1 MSAESSTNALIEDA
15 SSASAVGESTS
26 IGTPPFESS
35 SSAALAKES
44 RKRQPSLLASDGD
57 GMNASLLQAQPQT
70 QTQTQIVY
78 GTVSGTGQQIPLESD
93 AFPSES
99 TFLASEGTHSVG
111 PGDVDLGN
119 PNTEGKSDTLGIQK
133 QIAEAERKNT
143 MPADGISP
151 LSTSGPGPESES
163 IPPRE
168 ASPDPSASLA
178 SLRPLR
184 KLSSLKWPY
193 VPDLPSYPDPLT
205 RDDPK
210 PLSLPQ
216 YEAIA
221 RSPAVRRVLASQTH
235 LPTLLRKLDESRG
248 DARERAIERVL
259 GVAPDQES
267 FRLAGLPTS
276 FDLSFSNAADS
287 VVQARKE
294 GLSEVDEEDMKALRE
309 LAEAV
314 EGAVRSVGNPGM
326 GFGADPVGLDWEGME
341 G

>member
-1 MSAESSTNALIEDA
+1 
-15 SSASAVGESTS
+15 
-26 IGTPPFESS
+26 
-35 SSAALAKES
+35 
-44 RKRQPSLLASDGD
+44 
-57 GMNASLLQAQPQT
+57 MNASLPQAQPQT
-70 QTQTQIVY
+70 QTQNVY

-133 QIAEAERKNT
+133 QIAEAERRNT

-151 LSTSGPGPESES
+151 LSTSGPGPGSES

-221 RSPAVRRVLASQTH
+221 RSPAVRRILASQTR
-235 LPTLLRKLDESRG
+235 LPTPIDMENTAGRPCWVRPIMSRYPPVPKLGTTSPHPKLAKYLCVCLLPGPCEECSSASTINSTATCLLCAFF
-248 DARERAIERVL
+248 ARCAS
-259 GVAPDQES
+259 A
-267 FRLAGLPTS
+267 
-276 FDLSFSNAADS
+276 
-287 VVQARKE
+287 
-294 GLSEVDEEDMKALRE
+294 
-309 LAEAV
+309 
-314 EGAVRSVGNPGM
+314 
-326 GFGADPVGLDWEGME
+326 
-341 G
+341 